1 MVALSSIISSKTR
14 VKLLLKFF
22 LNPEAEAHLRGLES
36 EFGEGSNAIRLEL
49 NRFEQAGLLQSRTQ
63 GNRKLFKVNVAN
75 ALFPE
80 LNSLVKKHL
89 GIDQLVERIVSQL
102 GDLDQ
107 VYLTGDYAQ
116 GLDTGVIDIILVGNP
131 DRAYLAQLISKAEAK
146 IGRKIRSLV
155 LNQQELATHREPMLL
170 LWNRI

>member
-1 MVALSSIISSKTR
+1 
-14 VKLLLKFF
+14 LLKFF
-22 LNPEAEAHLRGLES
+22 LNPEAEAHLRGLEA

-75 ALFPE
+75 ALYPE

-89 GIDQLVERIVSQL
+89 GIDQLVERVVTNL
-102 GDLDQ
+102 GD
-107 VYLTGDYAQ
+107 VEHVFLTGDYAQ
-116 GLDTGVIDIILVGNP
+116 GLDTGVIDIIVVGNP
-131 DRAYLAQLISKAEAK
+131 DRAYLAQLIAKAEAK

-155 LNQQELATHREPMLL
+155 LTPQELAAHREPQLL
-170 LWNRI
+170 LWSR

>member
-1 MVALSSIISSKTR
+1 
-14 VKLLLKFF
+14 LLKFF
-22 LNPEAEAHLRGLES
+22 LNPEAEAHLRGLEA

-89 GIDQLVERIVSQL
+89 GIDQLVERVVTQL
-102 GDLDQ
+102 GHIDQ
-107 VYLTGDYAQ
+107 VFLTGDYAR
-116 GLDTGVIDIILVGNP
+116 GVDSGIIDIILIGSP
-131 DRAYLAQLISKAEAK
+131 DRAYLAQLISKAEEK
-146 IGRKIRSLV
+146 IGRKVRSVV
-155 LNQQELATHREPMLL
+155 LTSQELDQFKGDLLL
-170 LWNRI
+170 LWNNHG

>member
-1 MVALSSIISSKTR
+1 
-14 VKLLLKFF
+14 LLKFF
-22 LNPEAEAHLRGLES
+22 LNPEAEAHLRGLEA

-75 ALFPE
+75 ALYPE

-89 GIDQLVERIVSQL
+89 GIDQLVDRIVSQL
-102 GDLDQ
+102 GDLEQ
-107 VYLTGDYAQ
+107 VYLAGDYAQ
-116 GLDTGVIDIILVGNP
+116 GLDSGVIDIVLVGNP
-131 DRAYLAQLISKAEAK
+131 DRVYLAQLISKAEVK

-155 LNQQELATHREPMLL
+155 LTPVELDAMKGQLLL
-170 LWNRI
+170 LWNRA

>member
-1 MVALSSIISSKTR
+1 
-14 VKLLLKFF
+14 LKFF
-22 LNPEAEAHLRGLES
+22 LNPEAEAHLRGLEA

-89 GIDQLVERIVSQL
+89 GIDQLVERVVTNL
-102 GDLDQ
+102 GDIEQ
-107 VYLTGDYAQ
+107 VFLTGDYAQ

-155 LNQQELATHREPMLL
+155 LTPQELVTHREPQLL
-170 LWNRI
+170 LWSQG

>member
-1 MVALSSIISSKTR
+1 
-14 VKLLLKFF
+14 LLKFF
-22 LNPEAEAHLRGLES
+22 LNPDSEAHLRGLET

-75 ALFPE
+75 ALYPE

-89 GIDQLVERIVSQL
+89 GIDQLVDRIVSQL
-102 GDLDQ
+102 GDLEQ
-107 VYLTGDYAQ
+107 VYLAGDYAQ
-116 GLDTGVIDIILVGNP
+116 GLDSGVIDIVLVGNP
-131 DRAYLAQLISKAEAK
+131 DRVYLAQLISKAEVK

-155 LNQQELATHREPMLL
+155 LTPVELDAMKGQLLL
-170 LWNRI
+170 LWNRA